1 MISYRP
7 THTSM
12 PDTYATGLRETLN
25 RKGPDPGP
33 DSVETTQRAAA
44 SNFQGTSYTT
54 QSDSSSHALEHASC
68 SIILLAGD
76 MWQARA
82 CCTGCIATGQL
93 SDGTHRI
100 LTESHKACSLL
111 ELDRRTSR
119 CGTRRS
125 PSELGYPTS
134 WTVRQLLQEMSAGAS
149 LPRPSQLHL
158 CQGGFLQRA
167 ILLLLFLTNEWVV
180 MMIRERLRSRPAT
193 LPAWRSASLGH
204 H

>member
-1 MISYRP
+1 MCRERVRTQPARKTRSFNFTGTGILVSP
-7 THTSM
+7 TSKER
-12 PDTYATGLRETLN
+12 LI
-25 RKGPDPGP
+25 
-33 DSVETTQRAAA
+33 Q
-44 SNFQGTSYTT
+44 T
-54 QSDSSSHALEHASC
+54 QSDSSSQALEHASHAP
-68 SIILLAGD
+68 SFSS
-76 MWQARA
+76 QATCGKHA
-82 CCTGCIATGQL
+82 HAALGASQQANCQTGP
-93 SDGTHRI
+93 
-100 LTESHKACSLL
+100 TESHKACSLL

-134 WTVRQLLQEMSAGAS
+134 WTVRQLLQEMNTGAS